1 MPKMK
6 TKRAAAKRLKRTA
19 SGRLKRRS
27 GWKSHLLE
35 AKSPK
40 RRRRLRQASLI
51 TKADQ
56 PRLEILI
63 PYL

>member
-1 MPKMK
+1 MPKIR
-6 TKRAAAKRLKRTA
+6 TKRSAAKRLKVTA
-19 SGRLKRRS
+19 SGKLKRRS

-35 AKSPK
+35 GKSPK

-51 TKADQ
+51 AKADE
-56 PRLEILI
+56 RRIRALV

>member
-1 MPKMK
+1 MPKIR
-6 TKRAAAKRLKRTA
+6 TKRSAAKRLKVTA
-19 SGRLKRRS
+19 SGKLKRRS

-35 AKSPK
+35 GKSPK

-51 TKADQ
+51 AKADQ
-56 PRLEILI
+56 RRIRALV

>member
-1 MPKMK
+1 MPKMR
-6 TKRAAAKRLKRTA
+6 TKRSAAKRLKRTA
-19 SGRLKRRS
+19 SGKLLRRS

-35 AKSPK
+35 GKDPK

-51 TKADQ
+51 SQADE
-56 PRLEILI
+56 RRIRVLV

>member
-1 MPKMK
+1 MPKIR
-6 TKRAAAKRLKRTA
+6 TKRSAAKRLKVTA
-19 SGRLKRRS
+19 SGKLKRRS

-35 AKSPK
+35 GKSPK

-51 TKADQ
+51 AKSDERRIRA
-56 PRLEILI
+56 LV

>member
-40 RRRRLRQASLI
+40 RKRQLRKAVMVA
-51 TKADQ
+51 KADQ
-56 PRLEILI
+56 PRLKALV